1 MRQFGTGLVPPVP
14 LLDLAAAF
22 AYFAAMP
29 SPGRLLRAAGLAFG
43 FWAVAAYGSPS
54 QPAPPRAA
62 AARPDAP
69 AAFEP
74 GPALLS
80 FYAERD
86 FHPVWTDGAD
96 QALLDLLPPRPDV
109 VAALNAIQPGDRR
122 ARLRA
127 DMMLSQAFLDAAR
140 DSARPPQRNAMRY
153 IDAGLAPVVPEEAAS
168 LYALAAAPSPI
179 AFARASLSRNP
190 AYDGL
195 TRGLA
200 AWRARWSRLP
210 RIQVASNKPDEL
222 RRRLGLAA
230 NVDPAPTLRA
240 FQQVHG
246 LAVTGRADRPTL
258 AALNR
263 GAAFYER
270 LILANIERA
279 RAIPAV
285 QGRYVLVDT
294 ASARLWMIEDGRI
307 RDSMLVIVG
316 KRAMPTPEMAGLIRY
331 AALNPYWNLPPD
343 LIRERARNAA
353 ARGPRVITGERLQV
367 LSDWTDDARTLDPR
381 QVDWRAVAAG
391 RRLVNMRQL
400 PGPQN
405 MMGRVKFMLPNDLG
419 VYLHD
424 TPRRELF
431 ARADRRESSGCV
443 RLEDAQRLGRWLF
456 DGAMPEANGTPE
468 QQVHLPRPV
477 PVYITYLT
485 VLPTRDGV
493 VFQRDSYRRDPGAPR
508 DRSARRRR
516 QRRVA
521 QAPPD
526 AQRLHRL
533 GHVMHAQQLH
543 ALLRRLQRE
552 APASRPAAG
561 RPAPRRPARR
571 SSASGLRPA

>member
-1 MRQFGTGLVPPVP
+1 M
-14 LLDLAAAF
+14 LDLAARF
-22 AYFAAMP
+22 AYFPAMP
-29 SPGRLLRAAGLAFG
+29 SLGRLLRAAGLAFG
-43 FWAVAAYGSPS
+43 FWAVASYGSPP
-54 QPAPPRAA
+54 QLAPLRAL
-62 AARPDAP
+62 PTAP
-69 AAFEP
+69 VSSAFEP
-74 GPALLS
+74 GPELLS

-86 FHPVWTDGAD
+86 FQPVWTDGTD
-96 QALLDLLPPRPDV
+96 QALLDLLPPRPDL
-109 VAALNAIQPGDRR
+109 VAALNAIRPGDRR
-122 ARLRA
+122 ARLRG

-153 IDAGLAPVVPEEAAS
+153 IDPGLAPTLPGDSAL

-179 AFARASLSRNP
+179 AFARASLARNP

-195 TRGLA
+195 VRGLA
-200 AWRARWSRLP
+200 TWRARWGRLP
-210 RIQVASNKPDEL
+210 RIQVAANRPDQL

-230 NVDPAPTLRA
+230 NADPGSELRA
-240 FQQVHG
+240 FQRVHG
-246 LAVTGRADRPTL
+246 LAVTGRADAATL

-263 GAAFYER
+263 GAAYYEQV
-270 LILANIERA
+270 ILANIERA

-353 ARGPRVITGERLQV
+353 ARGPRVLSAERLQV
-367 LSDWTDDARTLDPR
+367 LSDWSEQARTLDPR
-381 QVDWRAVAAG
+381 RVDWRAVAAG

-405 MMGRVKFMLPNDLG
+405 VMGRVKFMLPNDLG

-424 TPRRELF
+424 TPNRALF

-456 DGAMPEANGTPE
+456 GGDMPRSDGTPE
-468 QQVHLPRPV
+468 QRVDLPRPI

-485 VLPTRDGV
+485 VLPTRDGL
-493 VFQRDSYRRDPGAPR
+493 VFQRDAYRRDPGAPR
-508 DRSARRRR
+508 DVV
-516 QRRVA
+516 RVA
-521 QAPPD
+521 AASAPRRASRATRAAPAESRARHARAAAARPAPPP
-526 AQRLHRL
+526 ATRT
-533 GHVMHAQQLH
+533 
-543 ALLRRLQRE
+543 
-552 APASRPAAG
+552 PASRATSD
-561 RPAPRRPARR
+561 RPAPRRPAPR
-571 SSASGLRPA
+571 SSASGSRRA